1 MHESVL
7 IIACRNGLIS
17 IPKTKISEDFIF
29 NALQEPEDFK
39 IKPTAKI
46 VWLGGKPFIEEFT
59 KSKKEILGN
68 DEFNFPQKGEFQHS
82 TNNRRKM
89 VG

>member
-1 MHESVL
+1 MESVL

-17 IPKTKISEDFIF
+17 KYQKTKISEDFIF

-46 VWLGGKPFIEEFT
+46 VARWQTIY
-59 KSKKEILGN
+59 
-68 DEFNFPQKGEFQHS
+68 
-82 TNNRRKM
+82 
-89 VG
+89 